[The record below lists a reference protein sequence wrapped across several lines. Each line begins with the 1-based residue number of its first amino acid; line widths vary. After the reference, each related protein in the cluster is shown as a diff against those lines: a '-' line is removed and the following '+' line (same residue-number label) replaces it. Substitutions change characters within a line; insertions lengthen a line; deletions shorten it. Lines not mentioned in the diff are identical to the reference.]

1 MSTKVLIIDDEME
14 FASALAERLA
24 LRNYDVKAVYNAK
37 DAITTVQSDPPD
49 VVLLDLRMPGIGG
62 VDVLKTIKK
71 LDPTIEVILLTGQPK
86 TEVTDE
92 EIPTGLFDYIMKP
105 VDIRELI
112 LKINN
117 ATEKRNSSKHS

>member
-24 LRNYDVKAVYNAK
+24 LRNYDVKAVYNAE

-71 LDPTIEVILLTGQPK
+71 HDPTIEVILLTGQPE
-86 TEVTDE
+86 TEVTDKE
-92 EIPTGLFDYIMKP
+92 MPAILFDYIMKP
-105 VDIRELI
+105 VDICELI
-112 LKINN
+112 AKINK
-117 ATEKRNSSKHS
+117 ASEKRNLSKHS